1 MSRSKCGIVKAGSP
15 GETSLMSVK
24 ALHWLT
30 AHRENASR
38 APSRT
43 TTALLAL
50 FVRTCMERERDGA
63 GVGKRCDRGGAG
75 TGSVGYREELHNVR

>member
-1 MSRSKCGIVKAGSP
+1 MVKAGSP

-38 APSRT
+38 APSST
-43 TTALLAL
+43 TTALFAL
-50 FVRTCMERERDGA
+50 FVHVGRDR
-63 GVGKRCDRGGAG
+63 GVGQGWGRGGAA
-75 TGSVGYREELHNVR
+75 SVGYREEWAWRRGERD